1 MDHDSP
7 NLDNRLVRGVPA
19 FPITG
24 NDHQPTMA
32 FPNPPGVSTARSPL
46 EALVLPN
53 TTTAGPSS
61 WQPTPQPLQTVAP
74 RPPVTVPQ
82 QTQPVQLAAPI
93 PQQTGYWQRAVEE
106 LFDPAGPSSWKPTP
120 QPLQTI
126 ASRPSVTV
134 PQQTQ
139 PVQLAASIP
148 QQTGYWQ
155 RAVEELFDPAGPSSW
170 QPTPQPLQTIA
181 SRPSVTVPQQT
192 QPVQLAA
199 PIPQQTGYW
208 QPAVEELFDPAG
220 PSSWQPT
227 PQPLQTIASR
237 PPVTV
242 PQQTQPVQLV
252 APIPQQT
259 GYRMVPRMWQP
270 EAGVAQG
277 LELGYPELGDLELK
291 NLGNQQ

>member
-1 MDHDSP
+1 WQSH
-7 NLDNRLVRGVPA
+7 LIGRVL
-19 FPITG
+19 
-24 NDHQPTMA
+24 NDIPSREKYTVQI
-32 FPNPPGVSTARSPL
+32 
-46 EALVLPN
+46 VLPN
-53 TTTAGPSS
+53 TTTDGPSS

-74 RPPVTVPQ
+74 RPP
-82 QTQPVQLAAPI
+82 
-93 PQQTGYWQRAVEE
+93 TGYWQRAVEE

-155 RAVEELFDPAGPSSW
+155 PAIEELFDPAGPSSW

-199 PIPQQTGYW
+199 SIPQQTGYW

-242 PQQTQPVQLV
+242 PQQTQPVQLA

-259 GYRMVPRMWQP
+259 GYRIVPRMWQP